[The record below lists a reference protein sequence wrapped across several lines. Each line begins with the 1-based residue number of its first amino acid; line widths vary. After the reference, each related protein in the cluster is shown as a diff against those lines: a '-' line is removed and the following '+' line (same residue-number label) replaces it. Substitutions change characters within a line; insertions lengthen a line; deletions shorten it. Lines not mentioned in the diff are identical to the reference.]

1 MGTPFPGRRP
11 RAVPR
16 PPLGADARA
25 PGHPRPGCVAPA
37 GPKPEKPGGRPEQT
51 PGVARANSRRAG
63 DSAPGTPPAGST
75 KAPNSVNGGGQAAG
89 AHTQGAAGG
98 GRAVPPHPGLVSQQ
112 PLRPGGPVGAG
123 GPAGPTAPRRGGRCA
138 GEAGLKAG
146 GTREETPAGATGFTQ
161 DQTVS
166 TTQRH
171 LNQRPRRRQPSRQ
184 LLTLPVKQPGQPRAT
199 PPLAPQLR
207 DFTFQA
213 LSGASVLSGAHT
225 AMPVPQEQQGQGSRH
240 PRVRIHTHK
249 TRARRYTH
257 TCKGAPTHTCT
268 LRHAHAFTRTHR
280 RTRSHAD
287 MYTQAHVC
295 TLRHARYSSSETH
308 DVLLP
313 VSTAHCGT

>member
-1 MGTPFPGRRP
+1 MGLSEPGDP
-11 RAVPR
+11 QAQQ
-16 PPLGADARA
+16 L
-25 PGHPRPGCVAPA
+25 
-37 GPKPEKPGGRPEQT
+37 
-51 PGVARANSRRAG
+51 PGV
-63 DSAPGTPPAGST
+63 
-75 KAPNSVNGGGQAAG
+75 
-89 AHTQGAAGG
+89 
-98 GRAVPPHPGLVSQQ
+98 
-112 PLRPGGPVGAG
+112 
-123 GPAGPTAPRRGGRCA
+123 GRCA

-146 GTREETPAGATGFTQ
+146 GTREETPAGTTGFTQ

-171 LNQRPRRRQPSRQ
+171 LNQRPRRHQPSRQ

-240 PRVRIHTHK
+240 PRVCIHTHK

-268 LRHAHAFTRTHR
+268 HSGTARIHT
-280 RTRSHAD
+280 HAD

-295 TLRHARYSSSETH
+295 TLRHARYPSSETH